1 MTSYHLTVILL
12 TLFGFL
18 LVAYL
23 LLAPVYRFLKREEEA
38 SRHWTKE
45 ALAKRLQEQPPKANG
60 HSAKQEDDRPKT
72 TE

>member
-18 LVAYL
+18 LVAYI

-45 ALAKRLQEQPPKANG
+45 ALAKRMQEQPPGSNG
-60 HSAKQEDDRPKT
+60 SSDREEKRDGGS
-72 TE
+72 